1 MVTKQELIENPKNL
15 KPHVVLLGAG
25 ASKAA
30 FLNGDRSGK
39 ELPVMNDLVKIID
52 LNLLLTKSTID
63 SSQNFETIYSQLT
76 DNILKKEIENR
87 IVDYFSK
94 LSLPDTVTIYD
105 QLLLSLREKDAIFTF
120 NWDPFLFDA
129 YQRNRDIVPMPQI
142 FFLHGN
148 VRIGACETCDNWG
161 EKFKCCPICGVKFKD
176 VPLLYPIEKK
186 GYFDSSKYTTSS
198 WKNADSWFSNAFTIT
213 IFGYSAPTT
222 DLEAVDLLKKGW
234 FKTSGRQFEHIEV
247 IDILCADVIYEKWNE
262 FTPTHHLA
270 YQKNFKNSRLWRWPR
285 RSCES
290 LIFPMTQGI
299 PCEDFPLSETE
310 NLEQLHKEIQNI
322 SNYENE
328 QA

>member
-1 MVTKQELIENPKNL
+1 MVTKQELIENPKNI

-30 FLNGDRSGK
+30 FPNGDISGN
-39 ELPVMNDLVKIID
+39 ELPVMNDLVKILD
-52 LNLLLTKSTID
+52 LNSLLTKANID
-63 SSQNFETIYSQLT
+63 SSENFETIYSQLT
-76 DNILKKEIENR
+76 DDGLKNEIEHR

-94 LSLPDTVTIYD
+94 LSLPETVTIYD
-105 QLLLSLREKDAIFTF
+105 QLLLTLREKDAIFTF

-129 YQRNRDIVPMPQI
+129 YQRNRSIVPLPQI

-148 VRIGACETCDNWG
+148 VRVGACEICDNWG
-161 EKFKCCPICGVKFKD
+161 EKLKYCPACDVKFKD
-176 VPLLYPIEKK
+176 VPLLYPIGNK
-186 GYFDSSKYTTSS
+186 GYFESSKYTNLS
-198 WKNADSWFSNAFTIT
+198 WKNAESWFSDAFTIT

-222 DLEAVDLLKKGW
+222 DLEAVDLLKKAW
-234 FKTSGRQFEHIEV
+234 FQTSVRKFEHVEV
-247 IDILCADVIYEKWNE
+247 IDILSSDQLYEKWKA
-262 FTPTHHLA
+262 FTPTQHLSS
-270 YQKNFKNSRLWRWPR
+270 QKTFENSRLWRWPR

-299 PCEDFPLSETE
+299 PCEDFSLSKTE
-310 NLEQLHKEIQNI
+310 NLDQLHREIQNI

>member
-1 MVTKQELIENPKNL
+1 MVMKQELIENPKNI

-30 FLNGDRSGK
+30 FPNGDRSGK

-52 LNLLLTKSTID
+52 LNSLLTKSGID
-63 SSQNFETIYSQLT
+63 SSQNFETIYSQLI
-76 DNILKKEIENR
+76 DDGLKKEIENR

-129 YQRNRDIVPMPQI
+129 YQRNRGIVPLPQI

-161 EKFKCCPICGVKFKD
+161 EKLKYCRVCNVKFKD

-198 WKNADSWFSNAFTIT
+198 WKSADSWFSDAFTIT
-213 IFGYSAPTT
+213 IFGYGAPTT
-222 DLEAVDLLKKGW
+222 DFEAVDLLKKAW
-234 FKTSGRQFEHIEV
+234 FKTSVRQFEHVEV
-247 IDILCADVIYEKWNE
+247 IDILCAGMLYAKWKE
-262 FTPTHHLA
+262 FTPTQHLA
-270 YQKNFKNSRLWRWPR
+270 SQKTFKNSRLWRWPR

-299 PCEDFPLSETE
+299 PCEDFPLSKTE
-310 NLEQLHKEIQNI
+310 NLDQLHREIQNI

-328 QA
+328 VV